1 MTIDSALNELFPIH
15 QIGSD
20 GFRWWIGQVEDTED
34 PKESGRC
41 KVRIVGIHPKSCLSV
56 STEDLPWAIST
67 FPVTTPHVPGAATT
81 VSNQLSKG
89 VWVIGFFLDNERQ
102 NPCIVGSIGGTAHST
117 DKELEGEDPTKE
129 CLGFQT
135 YLPNFTKV
143 ADLSSEKDGKLVKQK
158 NTDVGHVTTGKETTT
173 TDTDEKI
180 QNNQTNLQVAQ
191 GQENSEVNPAGTKIC
206 VTRASTC
213 DPSLSATFTR
223 LFSEML
229 YEIQRNDGKLGTYLV
244 GEMSGGIYDQ
254 IDLGREYVDTA
265 ILVMRTFV
273 ANIKGFVLEKIRDAS
288 KAVTKAILKPDKGG
302 RGLDKIQKRIN
313 KQLAKVGCEMTD
325 IADRL
330 AKWLENIIF
339 GYLFNIY
346 KQTAC
351 QVDEFVQGLLNK
363 IQSLMNEIL
372 EKILGPIQNILG
384 AIAAPLN
391 IIGEAIN
398 KVLDL
403 LGIQCNGPNEKC
415 SPKTKICT
423 DNSDDDP
430 DKNFLERLLED
441 LDKWGTGQDWAQ
453 FTCTDVYEGKKLLDT
468 GIAFVG
474 GIQEEDNRIKYL
486 MKDITVKE
494 GDIAVF
500 TVERSG
506 FIGVASSVEYNVQD
520 GTATKNVDFA
530 DVSGVL
536 GFSPNEKSKTIE
548 VETYQDNIEEFK
560 EDFFMRIV
568 PDTPGD
574 GSDYASFFFN
584 NIARCVITP
593 VVQSVDMGGQG
604 DDGDIETGELE
615 TGNDADTSIN
625 INNPDN
631 WVDIV
636 EPETTGEAENTLAP
650 KFTVTADRSTVK
662 EGEFVTFTIV
672 ATNVVAGTPYD
683 YVLFGDNI
691 TPSDLTS
698 NTLKGTFIV
707 EDLGDYSA
715 KVVIGIKVDAD
726 LTEQDETLIFAITG
740 TGAQAS
746 VIVSGDLSGLSDE
759 DRNIIQDL
767 SEEDTGDGAIR
778 LPEAGDI
785 ITNGDGGVL
794 EIPIK
799 DTGTRFIERP
809 AVFITGEGFGA
820 TGEVLLD
827 NDGFAREIRITDPG
841 FGYKKNTPTT
851 ASKECIIDSFTM
863 ISPGKG
869 YTSVPTVFINKSKDV
884 AEAQINTDGQVI
896 AIRIKDRTITFEE
909 YPEVIISGGGGIGA
923 KFLPSFVCLDPDA
936 RVEIGSAK
944 VGTGSYIDC
953 P

>member
-1 MTIDSALNELFPIH
+1 MTIDSALNELYPIH

-20 GFRWWIGQVEDTED
+20 GFKWWIGQVESNED

-41 KVRIVGIHPKSCLSV
+41 KVRIVGLHPKDCNAV
-56 STEDLPWAIST
+56 TTDNLPWAIST
-67 FPVTTPHVPGAATT
+67 FPVTTPHIPGACTT
-81 VSNQLSKG
+81 VSNQLDKG
-89 VWVIGFFLDNERQ
+89 VWVIGFFLDNEQ
-102 NPCIVGSIGGTAHST
+102 QHPCIIGSIGGVAHST
-117 DKELEGEDPTKE
+117 DQELEGEDPTKE
-129 CLGFQT
+129 CQA
-135 YLPNFTKV
+135 FTSFKPV
-143 ADLSSEKDGKLVKQK
+143 TAQIADASSEETVKYDNVDAGQ
-158 NTDVGHVTTGKETTT
+158 VTTGKETTT
-173 TDTDEKI
+173 TDTDELI
-180 QNNQTNLQVAQ
+180 QSNKTNLQVAQ
-191 GQENSEVNPAGTKIC
+191 DGENSNVNPAGTKVC
-206 VTRASTC
+206 VERPSTC
-213 DPSLSATFTR
+213 KTDVKSKYTR

-288 KAVTKAILKPDKGG
+288 EDISKAIVKPDKKGK
-302 RGLDKIQKRIN
+302 GLNKIQEFLDDE
-313 KQLAKVGCEMTD
+313 LAKVGCTMTD
-325 IADRL
+325 LADRL

-351 QVDEFVQGLLNK
+351 QIDEFVQGLLNK
-363 IQSLMNEIL
+363 IQSLMNDIL
-372 EKILGPIQNILG
+372 AKILGPLQDILG
-384 AIAAPLN
+384 AIAGPIN
-391 IIGEAIN
+391 MIGEAIN

-415 SPKTKICT
+415 TPKTKICT
-423 DNSDDDP
+423 DNSDDEP
-430 DKNFLERLLED
+430 EKNFLERLLED
-441 LDKWGTGQDWAQ
+441 LDNWGTGQDWAQ
-453 FTCTDVYEGKKLLDT
+453 YTCTDVYEGKKLIDT

-474 GIQEEDNRIKYL
+474 GIQEEETRIKYL

-506 FIGVASSVEYNVQD
+506 FIGVASSVLFNVQD
-520 GTATKNVDFA
+520 GTATKDVDFA

-548 VETYQDNIEEFK
+548 VETYQDNIDEFK

-574 GSDYASFFFN
+574 GSDYSSFFFN

-593 VVQSVDMGGQG
+593 IVQSVDTGSQP
-604 DDGDIETGELE
+604 DTGDIDTDELE
-615 TGNDADTSIN
+615 TGNGADTSIN
-625 INNPDN
+625 INNPNN

-650 KFTVTADRSTVK
+650 NFTVTADRTTVK

-672 ATNVVAGTPYD
+672 ASNVAAGTPYD
-683 YVLFGDNI
+683 YALVGNVS
-691 TPSDLTS
+691 PSDITS
-698 NTLKGTFIV
+698 NTLRGTFIV
-707 EDLGDYSA
+707 EDFGDYSA

-726 LTEQDETLIFAITG
+726 LTEQDETLIFAIPG

-746 VIVSGDLSGLSDE
+746 VVISGDLSGLSDE
-759 DRNIIQDL
+759 DRNTIQDI
-767 SEEDTGDGAIR
+767 SEEDTGDGTIR

-785 ITNGDGGVL
+785 ITNEDGGVL

-809 AVFITGEGFGA
+809 AVFITGEGYGA

-827 NDGFAREIRITDPG
+827 NDGFAKEIRITDPG

-863 ISPGKG
+863 ISPGRG

-896 AIRIKDRTITFEE
+896 AIRIKDRTITFDE
-909 YPEVIISGGGGIGA
+909 YPEVIISGGGGLGA

-936 RVEIGSAK
+936 RVELGSAK

>member
-1 MTIDSALNELFPIH
+1 MTIDSALNELYPIH

-20 GFRWWIGQVEDTED
+20 GFKWWIGQVETPTEED
-34 PKESGRC
+34 PKKSGRC
-41 KVRIVGIHPKSCLSV
+41 KVRIVGLHPKNCLAV
-56 STEDLPWAIST
+56 KTEDLPWAIST
-67 FPVTTPHVPGAATT
+67 FPVTTPHIPGACTT
-81 VSNQLSKG
+81 VSNQIQKG
-89 VWVIGFFLDNERQ
+89 VWVIGFFLDNEQ
-102 NPCIVGSIGGTAHST
+102 QHPCIIGSIGGVAHST
-117 DKELEGEDPTKE
+117 DKELEDEDPTKE
-129 CLGFQT
+129 CLA
-135 YLPNFTKV
+135 FTSFKPV
-143 ADLSSEKDGKLVKQK
+143 VTSIADESSEETVKYD
-158 NTDVGHVTTGKETTT
+158 NTDAGHT
-173 TDTDEKI
+173 TDGEKI
-180 QNNQTNLQVAQ
+180 ESNDTEEVIQSNKTNLQVAQ
-191 GQENSEVNPAGTKIC
+191 DGENSEVNPAGTKIC
-206 VTRASTC
+206 IVRASTC
-213 DPSLSATFTR
+213 KTDVKSTFTR

-254 IDLGREYVDTA
+254 IDLGRDYVDTA

-288 KAVTKAILKPDKGG
+288 EDISKAIVKPDKKGK
-302 RGLDKIQKRIN
+302 GLGKIQKFLDDE
-313 KQLAKVGCEMTD
+313 LAKVGCTMTD
-325 IADRL
+325 LADRL

-351 QVDEFVQGLLNK
+351 QIDEFVQGLLNK
-363 IQSLMNEIL
+363 IQSLMNDIL
-372 EKILGPIQNILG
+372 EKILGPLQDILG
-384 AIAAPLN
+384 AIAGPIN
-391 IIGEAIN
+391 MIGEAIN

-423 DNSDDDP
+423 DNSDDEP
-430 DKNFLERLLED
+430 EKNFLDRLLED
-441 LDKWGTGQDWAQ
+441 LNNWGTGQDWAQ
-453 FTCTDVYEGKKLLDT
+453 YTCADVYEGKKLLDT
-468 GIAFVG
+468 GVAFVG
-474 GIQEEDNRIKYL
+474 GIQEEDTRIKYL

-506 FIGVASSVEYNVQD
+506 FIGVASSVQFNVQD
-520 GTATKNVDFA
+520 GTATKDVDFA

-568 PDTPGD
+568 PDTPSD
-574 GSDYASFFFN
+574 GSDYTSFFFN

-593 VVQSVDMGGQG
+593 IVQSVDTGSQP
-604 DDGDIETGELE
+604 DTGDIDTGELE
-615 TGNDADTSIN
+615 TGNGADISIN
-625 INNPDN
+625 INNPNN
-631 WVDIV
+631 WVDAV
-636 EPETTGEAENTLAP
+636 QPETTGEAENTLAP
-650 KFTVTADRSTVK
+650 KFVVTADKTTVK

-672 ATNVVAGTPYD
+672 ASNVATGTPYD
-683 YVLFGDNI
+683 YRLVGGVS
-691 TPSDLTS
+691 PSDLTS

-707 EDLGDYSA
+707 EDFGDYSA

-726 LTEQDETLIFAITG
+726 LTEQDETLIFAIPG

-746 VIVSGDLSGLSDE
+746 VVISGDLSGLSDE
-759 DRNIIQDL
+759 DKNNIQDI
-767 SEEDTGDGAIR
+767 SEEDTGGVVNR
-778 LPEAGDI
+778 LPVAGDI
-785 ITNGDGGVL
+785 ITNEDGGVL
-794 EIPIK
+794 QIPIE
-799 DTGTRFIERP
+799 DSGTRFVERP
-809 AVFITGEGFGA
+809 AVFITGQGYGA

-827 NDGFAREIRITDPG
+827 NDGFAKEIRITDPG

-863 ISPGKG
+863 ISPGRG
-869 YTSVPTVFINKSKDV
+869 YTSVPTVFVNKSKDV

-909 YPEVIISGGGGIGA
+909 YPEVIISGGGGLGA

-936 RVEIGSAK
+936 RVKIGSAK

>member
-1 MTIDSALNELFPIH
+1 M
-15 QIGSD
+15 
-20 GFRWWIGQVEDTED
+20 
-34 PKESGRC
+34 
-41 KVRIVGIHPKSCLSV
+41 
-56 STEDLPWAIST
+56 
-67 FPVTTPHVPGAATT
+67 
-81 VSNQLSKG
+81 
-89 VWVIGFFLDNERQ
+89 
-102 NPCIVGSIGGTAHST
+102 
-117 DKELEGEDPTKE
+117 
-129 CLGFQT
+129 
-135 YLPNFTKV
+135 
-143 ADLSSEKDGKLVKQK
+143 
-158 NTDVGHVTTGKETTT
+158 
-173 TDTDEKI
+173 
-180 QNNQTNLQVAQ
+180 
-191 GQENSEVNPAGTKIC
+191 
-206 VTRASTC
+206 TRASTC

-229 YEIQRNDGKLGTYLV
+229 YEVQRNNGKLGTYLV

-254 IDLGREYVDTA
+254 IDIGREYVDQA
-265 ILVMRTFV
+265 ILVMKTFV
-273 ANIKGFVLEKIRDAS
+273 ANIKGFVLEKIREAS
-288 KAVTKAILKPDKGG
+288 KFITKAILKPDKGG
-302 RGLDKIQKRIN
+302 RGLNKLQEYFD
-313 KQLAKVGCEMTD
+313 KQLAKVGCTMTD
-325 IADRL
+325 LVDRL

-363 IQSLMNEIL
+363 IQSLMTDIL
-372 EKILGPIQNILG
+372 EKILGPLQDILG

-391 IIGEAIN
+391 MIGEAIN
-398 KVLDL
+398 RVLTL

-423 DNSDDDP
+423 DNSDEDP

-441 LDKWGTGQDWAQ
+441 LDKWGTGQDWTQ
-453 FTCTDVYEGKKLLDT
+453 YTCTDVYEGKKLIDT

-474 GIQEEDNRIKYL
+474 GVQEEETRIKYL

-506 FIGVASSVEYNVQD
+506 FIGVSSSVEFNVQD
-520 GTATKNVDFA
+520 GTATKGIDFV

-536 GFSPNEKSKTIE
+536 GFAPNEKSKTIE
-548 VETYQDNIEEFK
+548 VETYQDNIDEFK

-568 PDTPGD
+568 PDTPSD
-574 GSDYASFFFN
+574 GSDYSSFFFN

-593 VVQSVDMGGQG
+593 IVQSVDTGSQP
-604 DDGDIETGELE
+604 DTGDIETDELE
-615 TGNDADTSIN
+615 TGNDGGTNIN
-625 INNPDN
+625 INNPNN

-636 EPETTGEAENTLAP
+636 EPDTTGEADNNLAP
-650 KFTVTADRSTVK
+650 KFTVTADKTTVK
-662 EGEFVTFTIV
+662 EGDFVTFTIV
-672 ATNVVAGTPYD
+672 ATNVAAGTPYD
-683 YVLFGDNI
+683 YSLVGNVS
-691 TPSDLTS
+691 PSDLTS

-715 KVVIGIKVDAD
+715 KVVVGIKVDAD
-726 LTEQDETLIFAITG
+726 LTEQDETLIFAIVG

-746 VIVSGDLSGLSDE
+746 VIISGDLTGLSDE
-759 DRNIIQDL
+759 DRNRVQDL
-767 SEEDTGDGAIR
+767 SESETGDAIIK
-778 LPEAGDI
+778 LPEAGNV

-799 DTGTRFIERP
+799 DSGTRFVERP
-809 AVFITGEGFGA
+809 AVFITGQGYGA

-827 NDGFAREIRITDPG
+827 NDGFAKEIRITDPG

-851 ASKECIIDSFTM
+851 ANKECIIDSFTM
-863 ISPGKG
+863 ISPGVG
-869 YTSVPTVFINKSKDV
+869 YTSVPTVFVNKSKDV

-909 YPEVIISGGGGIGA
+909 YPEVVISGGGGIGA
-923 KFLPSFVCLDPDA
+923 KFIPSFICLDPDA
-936 RVEIGSAK
+936 RVAVGSAK

>member
-1 MTIDSALNELFPIH
+1 M
-15 QIGSD
+15 
-20 GFRWWIGQVEDTED
+20 
-34 PKESGRC
+34 
-41 KVRIVGIHPKSCLSV
+41 
-56 STEDLPWAIST
+56 
-67 FPVTTPHVPGAATT
+67 
-81 VSNQLSKG
+81 
-89 VWVIGFFLDNERQ
+89 
-102 NPCIVGSIGGTAHST
+102 
-117 DKELEGEDPTKE
+117 
-129 CLGFQT
+129 
-135 YLPNFTKV
+135 
-143 ADLSSEKDGKLVKQK
+143 
-158 NTDVGHVTTGKETTT
+158 
-173 TDTDEKI
+173 
-180 QNNQTNLQVAQ
+180 
-191 GQENSEVNPAGTKIC
+191 
-206 VTRASTC
+206 
-213 DPSLSATFTR
+213 
-223 LFSEML
+223 
-229 YEIQRNDGKLGTYLV
+229 
-244 GEMSGGIYDQ
+244 
-254 IDLGREYVDTA
+254 
-265 ILVMRTFV
+265 
-273 ANIKGFVLEKIRDAS
+273 
-288 KAVTKAILKPDKGG
+288 
-302 RGLDKIQKRIN
+302 
-313 KQLAKVGCEMTD
+313 
-325 IADRL
+325 
-330 AKWLENIIF
+330 
-339 GYLFNIY
+339 
-346 KQTAC
+346 
-351 QVDEFVQGLLNK
+351 NK

-403 LGIQCNGPNEKC
+403 LGIQCSGPNEKC

-441 LDKWGTGQDWAQ
+441 LDKWGTGQDWTQ
-453 FTCTDVYEGKKLLDT
+453 YTCTDVYEGKKLLDT

-474 GIQEEDNRIKYL
+474 GIQEEDTRIKYL

-593 VVQSVDMGGQG
+593 VVQPVDMGGQG

-746 VIVSGDLSGLSDE
+746 VIISGDLSGLSDE
-759 DRNIIQDL
+759 DKNTIQDL

-851 ASKECIIDSFTM
+851 ANKECIIDSFTM

-909 YPEVIISGGGGIGA
+909 YPEVIVSGGGGLGA
-923 KFLPSFVCLDPDA
+923 KFIPSFVCLDPDA

>member
-1 MTIDSALNELFPIH
+1 MTIDSALNELYPIH

-20 GFRWWIGQVEDTED
+20 GFKWWIGQVETPTEED
-34 PKESGRC
+34 PKKSGRC
-41 KVRIVGIHPKSCLSV
+41 KVRIVGLHPKNCLAV
-56 STEDLPWAIST
+56 KTEDLPWAIST
-67 FPVTTPHVPGAATT
+67 FPVTTPHIPGACTT
-81 VSNQLSKG
+81 VSNQIQKG
-89 VWVIGFFLDNERQ
+89 VWVIGFFLDNEQ
-102 NPCIVGSIGGTAHST
+102 QHPCIIGSIGGVAHST
-117 DKELEGEDPTKE
+117 DKELEDEDPTKE
-129 CLGFQT
+129 CLA
-135 YLPNFTKV
+135 FTSFKPV
-143 ADLSSEKDGKLVKQK
+143 VTSIADESSEETVKYD
-158 NTDVGHVTTGKETTT
+158 NTDAGHT
-173 TDTDEKI
+173 TDGEKI
-180 QNNQTNLQVAQ
+180 ESNDTEEVIQSNKTNLQVAQ
-191 GQENSEVNPAGTKIC
+191 DGENSEVNPAGTKIC
-206 VTRASTC
+206 IVRASTC
-213 DPSLSATFTR
+213 KTDVKSTFTR

-288 KAVTKAILKPDKGG
+288 EDISKAIVKPDKKGK
-302 RGLDKIQKRIN
+302 GLGKIQKFLDDE
-313 KQLAKVGCEMTD
+313 LAKVGCTMTD
-325 IADRL
+325 LADRL

-351 QVDEFVQGLLNK
+351 QIDEFVQGLLNK
-363 IQSLMNEIL
+363 IQSLMNDIL
-372 EKILGPIQNILG
+372 EKILGPLQDILG
-384 AIAAPLN
+384 AIAGPIN
-391 IIGEAIN
+391 MIGEAIN

-423 DNSDDDP
+423 DNSDDEP
-430 DKNFLERLLED
+430 EKNFLDRLLED
-441 LDKWGTGQDWAQ
+441 LNNWGTGQDWAQ
-453 FTCTDVYEGKKLLDT
+453 YTCADVYEGKKLLDT
-468 GIAFVG
+468 GVAFVG
-474 GIQEEDNRIKYL
+474 GIQEEDTRIKYL

-506 FIGVASSVEYNVQD
+506 FIGVASSVQFNVQD
-520 GTATKNVDFA
+520 GTATKDVDFA

-568 PDTPGD
+568 PDTPSD
-574 GSDYASFFFN
+574 GSDYSSFFFN

-593 VVQSVDMGGQG
+593 VVQSVDTGSQP
-604 DDGDIETGELE
+604 DTGDIDTDELE
-615 TGNDADTSIN
+615 TGNGAAPSIN
-625 INNPDN
+625 INNPNN
-631 WVDIV
+631 WVDAV
-636 EPETTGEAENTLAP
+636 QPETTGEAENTLAP
-650 KFTVTADRSTVK
+650 SFTVTADKTTVK

-672 ATNVVAGTPYD
+672 ASNVAAGTPYD
-683 YVLFGDNI
+683 YRLVGGVS
-691 TPSDLTS
+691 PSDLTS

-707 EDLGDYSA
+707 EDFGDYSA

-726 LTEQDETLIFAITG
+726 LTEQDETLIFAIPG

-746 VIVSGDLSGLSDE
+746 VIISSDLSGLSDE
-759 DRNIIQDL
+759 DKNTIQDI
-767 SEEDTGDGAIR
+767 SENDTGGVVNR
-778 LPEAGDI
+778 LPVAGNI
-785 ITNGDGGVL
+785 ITNGDGGVI

-799 DTGTRFIERP
+799 DSGTRFIERP
-809 AVFITGEGFGA
+809 AVFITGEGYGA

-827 NDGFAREIRITDPG
+827 NDGFAKEIRITDPG

-851 ASKECIIDSFTM
+851 ANKECIIDSFTM

>member
-1 MTIDSALNELFPIH
+1 MTIDSALNELYPIH

-20 GFRWWIGQVEDTED
+20 GFKWWIGQIEEPSKND
-34 PKESGRC
+34 PKQSGRC
-41 KVRIVGIHPKSCLSV
+41 KVRIVGLHPKSCNSV
-56 STEDLPWAIST
+56 SNDDLPWAVAT
-67 FPVTTPHVPGAATT
+67 MPVTTPHIIGVSTT
-81 VSNQLSKG
+81 VSDQLEKG
-89 VWVIGFFLDNERQ
+89 VWVVGFFLDNERQ
-102 NPCIVGSIGGTAHST
+102 HPCIIGSIGGVAHSSDT
-117 DKELEGEDPTKE
+117 PPEGEDPSKE
-129 CLGFQT
+129 CLGFTSFIRDNTLISEQGDSSK
-135 YLPNFTKV
+135 NFCAV
-143 ADLSSEKDGKLVKQK
+143 P
-158 NTDVGHVTTGKETTT
+158 TTLAGNQQIGKEQ
-173 TDTDEKI
+173 EANSI
-180 QNNQTNLQVAQ
+180 LASAETNLQVAQ
-191 GQENSEVNPAGTKIC
+191 NGENSEVNPAGTKIC
-206 VTRASTC
+206 IVRASTC
-213 DPSLSATFTR
+213 KTDVKSTFTR

-288 KAVTKAILKPDKGG
+288 EDISKAIVKPDKGG
-302 RGLDKIQKRIN
+302 RGLGKIQKFLDDE
-313 KQLAKVGCEMTD
+313 LAKVGCTMTD
-325 IADRL
+325 LADRL

-351 QVDEFVQGLLNK
+351 QIDEFVQGLLNK

-372 EKILGPIQNILG
+372 QKILGPLQDILG
-384 AIAAPLN
+384 AIAGPIN
-391 IIGEAIN
+391 MIGEAIN

-415 SPKTKICT
+415 TPKTKICT
-423 DNSDDDP
+423 DNSDDEP
-430 DKNFLERLLED
+430 EKNFLDRLLED
-441 LDKWGTGQDWAQ
+441 LDNWGTGQDWAQ
-453 FTCTDVYEGKKLLDT
+453 YTCSDVYEGKKLLDT
-468 GIAFVG
+468 GVAFVG
-474 GIQEEDNRIKYL
+474 GIQEEDTRIQYL

-506 FIGVASSVEYNVQD
+506 FIGVASSVQFNVQD
-520 GTATKNVDFA
+520 GTATKDVDFA

-568 PDTPGD
+568 PDTPSD
-574 GSDYASFFFN
+574 GSDYTSFFFN

-593 VVQSVDMGGQG
+593 IVQSEDLGGQP
-604 DDGDIETGELE
+604 DTGDIETGELE
-615 TGNDADTSIN
+615 TGNDVDTSIN
-625 INNPDN
+625 INNPNN
-631 WVDIV
+631 WVDAV
-636 EPETTGEAENTLAP
+636 QPETTGEAENTLAP
-650 KFTVTADRSTVK
+650 SFTVTADKTTVK

-672 ATNVVAGTPYD
+672 ASNVVAGTPYD
-683 YVLFGDNI
+683 YILFGGNI
-691 TPSDLTS
+691 TPNDLIS

-726 LTEQDETLIFAITG
+726 LTEQDETLIFAISG

-746 VIVSGDLSGLSDE
+746 VVISGDLSGLSDE
-759 DRNIIQDL
+759 DKNRIQDL
-767 SEEDTGDGAIR
+767 SEEDTGGVVNR
-778 LPEAGDI
+778 LPVAGDI
-785 ITNGDGGVL
+785 ITNGDGGVI

-799 DTGTRFIERP
+799 DSGTRFVERP
-809 AVFITGEGFGA
+809 AVFITGEGYGA

-827 NDGFAREIRITDPG
+827 NDGFAKEIRITDPG
-841 FGYKKNTPTT
+841 FGYRKNTPTT
-851 ASKECIIDSFTM
+851 ANKECIIDSFTM

-869 YTSVPTVFINKSKDV
+869 YTSVPTVFVNKSKDV

-909 YPEVIISGGGGIGA
+909 YPEVIISGGGGLGA

-936 RVEIGSAK
+936 RVSIGSAK

>member
-1 MTIDSALNELFPIH
+1 MTIDSALNELYPIH

-20 GFRWWIGQVEDTED
+20 GFKWWIGQIEEPSKND
-34 PKESGRC
+34 PKQSGRC
-41 KVRIVGIHPKSCLSV
+41 KVRIVGLHPKSCNSV
-56 STEDLPWAIST
+56 SNDDLPWAVST
-67 FPVTTPHVPGAATT
+67 MPVTTPHIIGVSTT
-81 VSNQLSKG
+81 VSDQLEKG
-89 VWVIGFFLDNERQ
+89 VWVVGFFLDNERQ
-102 NPCIVGSIGGTAHST
+102 HPCIIGSIGGVAHSSDT
-117 DKELEGEDPTKE
+117 PPEGEDPSKE
-129 CLGFQT
+129 CLGFTSFIRDNTLISEQGDSSK
-135 YLPNFTKV
+135 NFCAVPTTL
-143 ADLSSEKDGKLVKQK
+143 A
-158 NTDVGHVTTGKETTT
+158 GHQQIGKEQ
-173 TDTDEKI
+173 EA
-180 QNNQTNLQVAQ
+180 NSVSASAETNMQVAQ
-191 GQENSEVNPAGTKIC
+191 NGENSEVNPAGTKIC
-206 VTRASTC
+206 IVRASTC
-213 DPSLSATFTR
+213 KTDVKSTFTR

-254 IDLGREYVDTA
+254 IDLGRDYVDTA

-288 KAVTKAILKPDKGG
+288 EDISKAIVKPDKGG
-302 RGLDKIQKRIN
+302 RGLGKIQKFLDDE
-313 KQLAKVGCEMTD
+313 LAKVGCTMTD
-325 IADRL
+325 LADRL

-351 QVDEFVQGLLNK
+351 QLDEFIQGLLNK
-363 IQSLMNEIL
+363 IQSLMNDIL
-372 EKILGPIQNILG
+372 EKILGPLQDILG
-384 AIAAPLN
+384 AIAGPLN
-391 IIGEAIN
+391 MIGEAIN

-415 SPKTKICT
+415 TPKTKICT
-423 DNSDDDP
+423 DNSDDEP
-430 DKNFLERLLED
+430 DKNFLDRLLED
-441 LDKWGTGQDWAQ
+441 LDNWGTGQDWAQ
-453 FTCTDVYEGKKLLDT
+453 YTCSDVYEGKKLLDT

-474 GIQEEDNRIKYL
+474 GIQEEDTRIKYI

-494 GDIAVF
+494 GDTAVF
-500 TVERSG
+500 TVERLG
-506 FIGVASSVEYNVQD
+506 FIGVASSVQFNVQD
-520 GTATKNVDFA
+520 GTATKDVDFA

-568 PDTPGD
+568 PDTPSD
-574 GSDYASFFFN
+574 GSDYTSFFFN

-593 VVQSVDMGGQG
+593 VVQSVDLGSQP
-604 DDGDIETGELE
+604 DTGDIDTGELE
-615 TGNDADTSIN
+615 TGNGADTSIN
-625 INNPDN
+625 INNPNN
-631 WVDIV
+631 WVDAV
-636 EPETTGEAENTLAP
+636 QPETTGEAENTLAP
-650 KFTVTADRSTVK
+650 SFTVTADKTTVK

-672 ATNVVAGTPYD
+672 ASNVAAGTPYD
-683 YVLFGDNI
+683 YRLVGGVS
-691 TPSDLTS
+691 PSDLTS

-707 EDLGDYSA
+707 EDFGDYSA
-715 KVVIGIKVDAD
+715 KVVVGIKVDAD
-726 LTEQDETLIFAITG
+726 LTEQDETLIFAIPG

-746 VIVSGDLSGLSDE
+746 VVISGDLSGLSDE
-759 DRNIIQDL
+759 DKNNIQDI
-767 SEEDTGDGAIR
+767 SEEDTGGVVNR
-778 LPEAGDI
+778 LPVAGDI
-785 ITNGDGGVL
+785 ITNEDGGVL
-794 EIPIK
+794 QIPIE
-799 DTGTRFIERP
+799 DSGTRFVERP
-809 AVFITGEGFGA
+809 AVFITGQGYGA

-827 NDGFAREIRITDPG
+827 NDGFAKEIRITDPG

-851 ASKECIIDSFTM
+851 ANKECIIDSFTM
-863 ISPGKG
+863 ISPGRG
-869 YTSVPTVFINKSKDV
+869 YTSVPTVFVNKSKDV

-909 YPEVIISGGGGIGA
+909 YPEVIISGGGGLGA

>member
-1 MTIDSALNELFPIH
+1 MTIDSALNELYPIH

-20 GFRWWIGQVEDTED
+20 GFKWWIGQVETPTEED
-34 PKESGRC
+34 PKKSGRC
-41 KVRIVGIHPKSCLSV
+41 KVRIVGLHPKNCLAV
-56 STEDLPWAIST
+56 KTEDLPWAIST
-67 FPVTTPHVPGAATT
+67 FPVTTPHIPGACTT
-81 VSNQLSKG
+81 VSNQIQKG
-89 VWVIGFFLDNERQ
+89 VWVIGFFLDNEQ
-102 NPCIVGSIGGTAHST
+102 QHPCIIGSIGGVAHST
-117 DKELEGEDPTKE
+117 DKELEDEDPTKE
-129 CLGFQT
+129 CLA
-135 YLPNFTKV
+135 FTSFKPV
-143 ADLSSEKDGKLVKQK
+143 VTSIADESSEETVKYD
-158 NTDVGHVTTGKETTT
+158 NTDAGHT
-173 TDTDEKI
+173 TDGEKI
-180 QNNQTNLQVAQ
+180 ESNDTEEVIQSNKTNLQVAQ
-191 GQENSEVNPAGTKIC
+191 DGENSEVNPAGTKIC
-206 VTRASTC
+206 IVRASTC
-213 DPSLSATFTR
+213 KTDVKSTFTR

-288 KAVTKAILKPDKGG
+288 EDISKAIVKPDKKGK
-302 RGLDKIQKRIN
+302 GLGKIQKFLDDE
-313 KQLAKVGCEMTD
+313 LAKVGCTMTD
-325 IADRL
+325 LADRL

-351 QVDEFVQGLLNK
+351 QIDEFVQGLLNK
-363 IQSLMNEIL
+363 IQSLMNDIL
-372 EKILGPIQNILG
+372 EKILGPLQDILG
-384 AIAAPLN
+384 AIAGPIN
-391 IIGEAIN
+391 MIGEAIN

-423 DNSDDDP
+423 DNSDDEP
-430 DKNFLERLLED
+430 EKNFLDRLLED
-441 LDKWGTGQDWAQ
+441 LNNWGTGQDWAQ
-453 FTCTDVYEGKKLLDT
+453 YTCADVYEGKKLLDT
-468 GIAFVG
+468 GVAFVG
-474 GIQEEDNRIKYL
+474 GIQEEDTRIKYL

-506 FIGVASSVEYNVQD
+506 FIGVSSSVQFNVQD
-520 GTATKNVDFA
+520 GTATKDVDFA

-568 PDTPGD
+568 PDTPSD
-574 GSDYASFFFN
+574 GSDYSSFFFN

-593 VVQSVDMGGQG
+593 VVQSVDTGSQP
-604 DDGDIETGELE
+604 DTGDIDTDELE
-615 TGNDADTSIN
+615 TGNGAAPSIN
-625 INNPDN
+625 INNPNN
-631 WVDIV
+631 WVDAV
-636 EPETTGEAENTLAP
+636 QPETTGEAENTLAP
-650 KFTVTADRSTVK
+650 KFVVTADKTTVK

-672 ATNVVAGTPYD
+672 ASNVAAGTPYD
-683 YVLFGDNI
+683 YRLVGGVS
-691 TPSDLTS
+691 PSDLTS

-707 EDLGDYSA
+707 EDFGDYSA

-726 LTEQDETLIFAITG
+726 LTEQDETLIFAIPG

-746 VIVSGDLSGLSDE
+746 VVISSDLSGLSDE
-759 DRNIIQDL
+759 DKNTIQDI
-767 SEEDTGDGAIR
+767 SENDTGGVVNR
-778 LPEAGDI
+778 LPVAGNI
-785 ITNGDGGVL
+785 ITNGDGGVI

-799 DTGTRFIERP
+799 DSGTRFIERP
-809 AVFITGEGFGA
+809 AVFITGEGYGA

-827 NDGFAREIRITDPG
+827 NDGFAKEIRITDPG

-851 ASKECIIDSFTM
+851 ANKECIIDSFTM

>member
-1 MTIDSALNELFPIH
+1 MTIDSALNELYPIH

-20 GFRWWIGQVEDTED
+20 GFKWWIGQVEQSTKDD
-34 PKESGRC
+34 PKKSGRC
-41 KVRIVGIHPKSCLSV
+41 KVRIVGLHPKSCSAV
-56 STEDLPWAIST
+56 ETEDLPWAIST
-67 FPVTTPHVPGAATT
+67 FPVTTPHIPSACTT
-81 VSNQLSKG
+81 VSNQLDKG
-89 VWVIGFFLDNERQ
+89 VWVIGFFLDNEQ
-102 NPCIVGSIGGTAHST
+102 QHPCIIGSIGGVGHST
-117 DKELEGEDPTKE
+117 DKELEDEDPTKE
-129 CLGFQT
+129 CLAFTSFKPT
-135 YLPNFTKV
+135 YASP
-143 ADLSSEKDGKLVKQK
+143 ADASAEETVTYDNNDG
-158 NTDVGHVTTGKETTT
+158 GHVIDGETVETEEG
-173 TDTDEKI
+173 EKI
-180 QNNQTNLQVAQ
+180 QGNKSGLQQAQ
-191 GQENSEVNPAGTKIC
+191 DGQNSEVNPAGTKVC

-213 DPSLSATFTR
+213 DPSVSATYNR

-229 YEIQRNDGKLGTYLV
+229 YEVQRNNGKLGTYLV

-254 IDLGREYVDTA
+254 IDIGREYVDTA

-273 ANIKGFVLEKIRDAS
+273 ANIKGFVLDKIKEAS
-288 KAVTKAILKPDKGG
+288 KAITKAILKPDKGG
-302 RGLDKIQKRIN
+302 RGLDKIQERIN

-330 AKWLENIIF
+330 AAWLENIIF

-351 QVDEFVQGLLNK
+351 QIDEFVQGLLNK
-363 IQSLMNEIL
+363 IQSLMNDIL
-372 EKILGPIQNILG
+372 EKILGPLQDILG

-423 DNSDDDP
+423 DNSDDEP

-453 FTCTDVYEGKKLLDT
+453 YTCADVYEGKKLLDT
-468 GIAFVG
+468 GVAFVG
-474 GIQEEDNRIKYL
+474 GIQEEETRIKYL

-506 FIGVASSVEYNVQD
+506 FIGVASSVEFNVID
-520 GTATKNVDFA
+520 GSATKGFDFA
-530 DVSGVL
+530 DVSGIL

-548 VETYQDNIEEFK
+548 VETYQDNIDEFK

-574 GSDYASFFFN
+574 GSRYSSFFFN

-593 VVQSVDMGGQG
+593 IVQSEDLGGQP
-604 DDGDIETGELE
+604 DTGDIETGELE
-615 TGNDADTSIN
+615 TGNGADASIN
-625 INNPDN
+625 INDPKY

-636 EPETTGEAENTLAP
+636 EPETTGEEPTTLAP
-650 KFTVTADRSTVK
+650 TFTVTADRSTVK

-683 YVLFGDNI
+683 YVLFGTNI
-691 TPSDLTS
+691 TPSDFTS
-698 NTLKGTFIV
+698 NTLNGTFIV
-707 EDLGDYSA
+707 EDFGTYSA

-726 LTEQDETLIFAITG
+726 LSEDEETLIFAISG
-740 TGAQAS
+740 TGAQATV
-746 VIVSGDLSGLSDE
+746 VISSDLVGLSDE
-759 DRNIIQDL
+759 DKLNFQNLGEND
-767 SEEDTGDGAIR
+767 DGDAINQ
-778 LPEAGDI
+778 LPETGEI
-785 ITNGDGGVL
+785 ITDGDGGIL
-794 EIPIK
+794 EIPIIK
-799 DTGTRFIERP
+799 SGTRFIERP
-809 AVFITGEGFGA
+809 AVFITGEGYGA

-827 NDGFAREIRITDPG
+827 NDGFAKEIRIANPG
-841 FGYKKNTPTT
+841 SGYKLNRSFS
-851 ASKECIIDSFTM
+851 AGKECIIDSFTM
-863 ISPGKG
+863 ISPGQRYKS
-869 YTSVPTVFINKSKDV
+869 TPTVYINKSKDV
-884 AEAQINTDGQVI
+884 AEAEINTDGQVI
-896 AIRIKDRTITFEE
+896 SIRIKDRTITFDE
-909 YPEVIISGGGGIGA
+909 YPEVIISGGGGLGA
-923 KFLPSFVCLDPDA
+923 KFIPSFTCLDPDA
-936 RVEIGSAK
+936 RVKIGSAK

>member
-1 MTIDSALNELFPIH
+1 MTIDSALNELYPIH

-20 GFRWWIGQVEDTED
+20 GFRWWIGQVELPTTED
-34 PKESGRC
+34 PKKSGRC
-41 KVRIVGIHPKSCLSV
+41 KVRIVGLHPKNCNSV
-56 STEDLPWAIST
+56 KTEDLPWAIST
-67 FPVTTPHVPGAATT
+67 FPVTTPHIPGACTT
-81 VSNQLSKG
+81 VSNQLDKG
-89 VWVIGFFLDNERQ
+89 VWVIGFFLDNEQ
-102 NPCIVGSIGGTAHST
+102 QHPCIIGSVGGVAHAT
-117 DKELEGEDPTKE
+117 NKELEAEDPTKE
-129 CLGFQT
+129 CQAFT
-135 YLPNFTKV
+135 SFLPRTALP
-143 ADLSSEKDGKLVKQK
+143 ADKSAEETVEYDV
-158 NTDVGHVTTGKETTT
+158 TDSGNVTTGKKQDADDSTEV
-173 TDTDEKI
+173 I
-180 QNNQTNLQVAQ
+180 QGNQTNMQVAQ
-191 GQENSEVNPAGTKIC
+191 NGENSEVNPAGTKIC
-206 VTRASTC
+206 VVRAGTC
-213 DPSLSATFTR
+213 KTDVKSTFTR

-254 IDLGREYVDTA
+254 IDIGREYVDTA
-265 ILVMRTFV
+265 ILVMKTFV
-273 ANIKGFVLEKIRDAS
+273 ANIKGFVLDKIKEAS
-288 KAVTKAILKPDKGG
+288 KFITKAILKPDKGG
-302 RGLDKIQKRIN
+302 RGLNKLQKFLDDE
-313 KQLAKVGCEMTD
+313 LAKVGCTMTD
-325 IADRL
+325 LADRL

-346 KQTAC
+346 KQAAC

-363 IQSLMNEIL
+363 IQSLMNDIL
-372 EKILGPIQNILG
+372 QKILGPLQDILG
-384 AIAAPLN
+384 AIAAPIN
-391 IIGEAIN
+391 MIGEAIN

-430 DKNFLERLLED
+430 DENFLDRLLED
-441 LDKWGTGQDWAQ
+441 LNNWGTGQDWAQ
-453 FTCTDVYEGKKLLDT
+453 YTCTDVYEGKKLLDT

-474 GIQEEDNRIKYL
+474 GIQEEDTRIKYL

-506 FIGVASSVEYNVQD
+506 FIGVSSSVQFNVQD
-520 GTATKNVDFA
+520 GTATKDIDFA

-568 PDTPGD
+568 PDTPSD
-574 GSDYASFFFN
+574 GSDYSSFFFN

-593 VVQSVDMGGQG
+593 VVQPVDIGSQP
-604 DDGDIETGELE
+604 DTGDIDTDELE
-615 TGNDADTSIN
+615 TGNDGGTSIN

-631 WVDIV
+631 WVDSV

-650 KFTVTADRSTVK
+650 KFTVTADKTTVK

-672 ATNVVAGTPYD
+672 ASNVAIGTPYD
-683 YVLFGDNI
+683 YALVGDVS
-691 TPSDLTS
+691 PSDLTS

-715 KVVIGIKVDAD
+715 KVVVGIKVDAD
-726 LTEQDETLIFAITG
+726 LTEQDETLIFAIVG

-746 VIVSGDLSGLSDE
+746 VIISGDLSGLSDE

-767 SEEDTGDGAIR
+767 SEEDTGDVLNR
-778 LPEAGDI
+778 LPVAGDV
-785 ITNGDGGVL
+785 ITNNDGGII

-799 DTGTRFIERP
+799 DSGTRFIERP
-809 AVFITGEGFGA
+809 AVFITGEGYGA

-827 NDGFAREIRITDPG
+827 NDGFAKEIRITDPG
-841 FGYKKNTPTT
+841 FGYRKNTPTT
-851 ASKECIIDSFTM
+851 ANKECIIDSFTM

-923 KFLPSFVCLDPDA
+923 KFIPSFVCLDPDA

>member
-1 MTIDSALNELFPIH
+1 MTIDSALNELYPIH

-20 GFRWWIGQVEDTED
+20 GFKWWIGQVETPTEED
-34 PKESGRC
+34 PKKSGRC
-41 KVRIVGIHPKSCLSV
+41 KVRIVGLHPKNCLAV
-56 STEDLPWAIST
+56 KTEDLPWAIST
-67 FPVTTPHVPGAATT
+67 FPVTTPHIPGACTT
-81 VSNQLSKG
+81 VSNQIQKG
-89 VWVIGFFLDNERQ
+89 VWVIGFFLDNEQ
-102 NPCIVGSIGGTAHST
+102 QHPCIIGSIGGVAHST
-117 DKELEGEDPTKE
+117 DKELEDEDPTKE
-129 CLGFQT
+129 CLA
-135 YLPNFTKV
+135 FTSFKPV
-143 ADLSSEKDGKLVKQK
+143 VTSIADESSEETVKYD
-158 NTDVGHVTTGKETTT
+158 NTDAGHT
-173 TDTDEKI
+173 TDGEKI
-180 QNNQTNLQVAQ
+180 ESNDTEEVIQSNKTNLQVAQ
-191 GQENSEVNPAGTKIC
+191 DGENSEVNPAGTKIC
-206 VTRASTC
+206 IVRASTC
-213 DPSLSATFTR
+213 KTDVKSTFTR

-288 KAVTKAILKPDKGG
+288 EDISKAIVKPDKGG
-302 RGLDKIQKRIN
+302 RGLGKIQKFLDDE
-313 KQLAKVGCEMTD
+313 LAKVGCTMTD
-325 IADRL
+325 LADRL

-351 QVDEFVQGLLNK
+351 QIDEFVQGLLNK
-363 IQSLMNEIL
+363 IQSLMNDIL
-372 EKILGPIQNILG
+372 EKILGPLQDILG
-384 AIAAPLN
+384 AIAGPIN
-391 IIGEAIN
+391 MIGEAIN

-423 DNSDDDP
+423 DNSDDEP
-430 DKNFLERLLED
+430 EKNFLDRLLED
-441 LDKWGTGQDWAQ
+441 LNNWGTGQDWAQ
-453 FTCTDVYEGKKLLDT
+453 YTCADVYEGKKLLDT
-468 GIAFVG
+468 GVAFVG
-474 GIQEEDNRIKYL
+474 GIQEEDTRIKYL

-506 FIGVASSVEYNVQD
+506 FIGVASSVQFNVQD
-520 GTATKNVDFA
+520 GTATKDVDFA

-568 PDTPGD
+568 PDTPSD
-574 GSDYASFFFN
+574 GSDYSSFFFN

-593 VVQSVDMGGQG
+593 VVQSVDTGSQP
-604 DDGDIETGELE
+604 DTGDIDTDELE
-615 TGNDADTSIN
+615 TGNGAAPSIN
-625 INNPDN
+625 INNPNN
-631 WVDIV
+631 WVDAV
-636 EPETTGEAENTLAP
+636 QPETTGEAENTLAP
-650 KFTVTADRSTVK
+650 KFVVTADKTTVK

-672 ATNVVAGTPYD
+672 ASNVAAGTPYD
-683 YVLFGDNI
+683 YRLVGGVS
-691 TPSDLTS
+691 PSDLTS

-707 EDLGDYSA
+707 EDFGDYSA

-726 LTEQDETLIFAITG
+726 LTEQDETLIFAIPG

-746 VIVSGDLSGLSDE
+746 VIISGDLSGLSDE
-759 DRNIIQDL
+759 DKNTIQDI
-767 SEEDTGDGAIR
+767 SEEDTGGGVIR

-785 ITNGDGGVL
+785 ITNGDGGVI

-809 AVFITGEGFGA
+809 AVFITGEGYGA

-827 NDGFAREIRITDPG
+827 NDGFAKEIRITDPG

-851 ASKECIIDSFTM
+851 ANKECIIDSFTM

>member
-1 MTIDSALNELFPIH
+1 MTIDSALNELYPIH

-41 KVRIVGIHPKSCLSV
+41 KVRIVGLHPKEC
-56 STEDLPWAIST
+56 STVTNENLPWAIST
-67 FPVTTPHVPGAATT
+67 FPVTTPHIPGACTT
-81 VSNQLSKG
+81 VSNQLDKG
-89 VWVIGFFLDNERQ
+89 VWVIGFFLDNDQ
-102 NPCIVGSIGGTAHST
+102 QQPCIIGSIGAVAHST
-117 DKELEGEDPTKE
+117 DKELSSEDPSKE
-129 CLGFQT
+129 CLGFT
-135 YLPNFTKV
+135 SFLPRTALP
-143 ADLSSEKDGKLVKQK
+143 ADTSTDKDGELVKQTNVK
-158 NTDVGHVTTGKETTT
+158 AGHVTTGRKVI
-173 TDTDEKI
+173 TDDDKKLI
-180 QNNQTNLQVAQ
+180 QSNKTILQEAQ
-191 GQENSEVNPAGTKIC
+191 DQDNSDVNPAGTKIC

-229 YEIQRNDGKLGTYLV
+229 YEVQRNNGKLGTYLV

-254 IDLGREYVDTA
+254 IDIGREYVDQA
-265 ILVMRTFV
+265 ILVMKTFV
-273 ANIKGFVLEKIRDAS
+273 ANIKGFVLEKIREAS
-288 KAVTKAILKPDKGG
+288 KFITKAILKPDKGG
-302 RGLDKIQKRIN
+302 RGLNKLQEYFD
-313 KQLAKVGCEMTD
+313 KQLAKVGCTMTD
-325 IADRL
+325 LVDRL

-363 IQSLMNEIL
+363 IQSLMTDIL
-372 EKILGPIQNILG
+372 EKILGPLQDILG

-391 IIGEAIN
+391 MIGEAIN
-398 KVLDL
+398 RVLTL

-423 DNSDDDP
+423 DNSDEDP

-441 LDKWGTGQDWAQ
+441 LDKWGTGQDWTQ
-453 FTCTDVYEGKKLLDT
+453 YTCTDVYEGKKLIDT

-474 GIQEEDNRIKYL
+474 GVQEEETRIKYL

-506 FIGVASSVEYNVQD
+506 FIGVSSSVEFNVQD
-520 GTATKNVDFA
+520 GTATKGIDFV

-536 GFSPNEKSKTIE
+536 GFAPNEKSKTIE
-548 VETYQDNIEEFK
+548 VETYQDNIDEFK

-568 PDTPGD
+568 PDTPSD
-574 GSDYASFFFN
+574 GSDYSSFFFN

-593 VVQSVDMGGQG
+593 IVQSVDTGSQP
-604 DDGDIETGELE
+604 DTGDIETDELE
-615 TGNDADTSIN
+615 TGNDGGTNIN
-625 INNPDN
+625 INNPNN

-636 EPETTGEAENTLAP
+636 EPDTTGEADNNLAP
-650 KFTVTADRSTVK
+650 KFTVTADKTTVK
-662 EGEFVTFTIV
+662 EGDFVTFTIV
-672 ATNVVAGTPYD
+672 ATNVAAGTPYD
-683 YVLFGDNI
+683 YSLVGNVS
-691 TPSDLTS
+691 PSDLTS

-715 KVVIGIKVDAD
+715 KVVVGIKVDAD
-726 LTEQDETLIFAITG
+726 LTEQDETLIFAIVG

-746 VIVSGDLSGLSDE
+746 VIISGDLTGLSDE
-759 DRNIIQDL
+759 DRNRVQDL
-767 SEEDTGDGAIR
+767 SESETGDAIIK
-778 LPEAGDI
+778 LPEAGNV

-799 DTGTRFIERP
+799 DSGTRFVERP
-809 AVFITGEGFGA
+809 AVFITGQGYGA

-827 NDGFAREIRITDPG
+827 NDGFAKEIRITDPG

-851 ASKECIIDSFTM
+851 ANKECIIDSFTM
-863 ISPGKG
+863 ISPGVG
-869 YTSVPTVFINKSKDV
+869 YTSVPTVFVNKSKDV

-909 YPEVIISGGGGIGA
+909 YPEVVISGGGGIGA
-923 KFLPSFVCLDPDA
+923 KFIPSFICLDPDA
-936 RVEIGSAK
+936 RVAVGSAK

>member
-1 MTIDSALNELFPIH
+1 MTTDSALNELYPIH

-41 KVRIVGIHPKSCLSV
+41 KVRIVGLHPKEC
-56 STEDLPWAIST
+56 STVTNENLPWAIST
-67 FPVTTPHVPGAATT
+67 FPVTTPHIPGACTT
-81 VSNQLSKG
+81 VSNQLDKG
-89 VWVIGFFLDNERQ
+89 VWVIGFFLDNDQ
-102 NPCIVGSIGGTAHST
+102 QQPCIIGSIGGVAHST
-117 DKELEGEDPTKE
+117 DKELSSEDPSEE
-129 CLGFQT
+129 CLGFSSIFPRT
-135 YLPNFTKV
+135 AVP
-143 ADLSSEKDGKLVKQK
+143 ADTSTDKDGELVKQTNVK
-158 NTDVGHVTTGKETTT
+158 AGHVTTGRKVI
-173 TDTDEKI
+173 TDDDRKLI
-180 QNNQTNLQVAQ
+180 QSNKTILQEAQ
-191 GQENSEVNPAGTKIC
+191 DQDNSDVNPAGTKIC

-229 YEIQRNDGKLGTYLV
+229 YEVQRNNGKLGTYLV

-254 IDLGREYVDTA
+254 IDIGREYVDQA
-265 ILVMRTFV
+265 ILVMKTFV
-273 ANIKGFVLEKIRDAS
+273 ANIKGFVLEKIREAS
-288 KAVTKAILKPDKGG
+288 KFITKAILKPDKGG
-302 RGLDKIQKRIN
+302 RGLNKLQEYFD
-313 KQLAKVGCEMTD
+313 KQLAKVGCTMTD
-325 IADRL
+325 LVDRL

-363 IQSLMNEIL
+363 IQSLMTDIL
-372 EKILGPIQNILG
+372 EKILGPLQDILG

-391 IIGEAIN
+391 MIGEAIN
-398 KVLDL
+398 RVLTL

-423 DNSDDDP
+423 DNSDEDP

-441 LDKWGTGQDWAQ
+441 LDKWGTGQDWTQ
-453 FTCTDVYEGKKLLDT
+453 YTCTDVYEGKKLIDT

-474 GIQEEDNRIKYL
+474 GVQEEETRIKYL

-506 FIGVASSVEYNVQD
+506 FIGVSSSVEFNVQD
-520 GTATKNVDFA
+520 GTATKGIDFV

-536 GFSPNEKSKTIE
+536 GFAPNEKSKTIE
-548 VETYQDNIEEFK
+548 VETYQDNIDEFK

-568 PDTPGD
+568 PDTPSD
-574 GSDYASFFFN
+574 GSDYSSFFFN

-593 VVQSVDMGGQG
+593 IVQSVDTGSQP
-604 DDGDIETGELE
+604 DTGDIETDELE
-615 TGNDADTSIN
+615 TGNDGGTNIN
-625 INNPDN
+625 INNPNN

-636 EPETTGEAENTLAP
+636 EPDTTGEADNNLAP
-650 KFTVTADRSTVK
+650 KFTVTADKTTVK
-662 EGEFVTFTIV
+662 EGDFVTFTIV
-672 ATNVVAGTPYD
+672 ATNVAAGTPYD
-683 YVLFGDNI
+683 YSLVGNVS
-691 TPSDLTS
+691 PSDLTS

-715 KVVIGIKVDAD
+715 KVVVGIKVDAD
-726 LTEQDETLIFAITG
+726 LTEQDETLIFAIVG

-746 VIVSGDLSGLSDE
+746 VIISGDLTGLSDE
-759 DRNIIQDL
+759 DRNRVQDL
-767 SEEDTGDGAIR
+767 SESETGDAIIK
-778 LPEAGDI
+778 LPEAGNV

-799 DTGTRFIERP
+799 DSGTRFVERP
-809 AVFITGEGFGA
+809 AVFITGQGYGA

-827 NDGFAREIRITDPG
+827 NDGFAKEIRITDPG

-851 ASKECIIDSFTM
+851 ANKECIIDSFTM
-863 ISPGKG
+863 ISPGVG
-869 YTSVPTVFINKSKDV
+869 YTSVPTVFVNKSKDV

-909 YPEVIISGGGGIGA
+909 YPEVVISGGSGIGA
-923 KFLPSFVCLDPDA
+923 KFIPSFICLDPDA
-936 RVEIGSAK
+936 RVAVGSAK

>member
-1 MTIDSALNELFPIH
+1 MTIDSALNELYPIH

-20 GFRWWIGQVEDTED
+20 GFKWWIGQVETPTEED
-34 PKESGRC
+34 PKKSGRC
-41 KVRIVGIHPKSCLSV
+41 KVRIVGLHPKNCLAV
-56 STEDLPWAIST
+56 KTEDLPWAIST
-67 FPVTTPHVPGAATT
+67 FPVTTPHIPGACTT
-81 VSNQLSKG
+81 VSNQIQKG
-89 VWVIGFFLDNERQ
+89 VWVIGFFLDNEQ
-102 NPCIVGSIGGTAHST
+102 QHPCIIGSIGGVAHST
-117 DKELEGEDPTKE
+117 DKELEDEDPTKE
-129 CLGFQT
+129 CLA
-135 YLPNFTKV
+135 FTSFKPV
-143 ADLSSEKDGKLVKQK
+143 VTSIADESSEETVKYD
-158 NTDVGHVTTGKETTT
+158 NTDAGHT
-173 TDTDEKI
+173 TDGEKI
-180 QNNQTNLQVAQ
+180 ESNDTEEVIQSNKTNLQVAQ
-191 GQENSEVNPAGTKIC
+191 DGENSEVNPAGTKIC
-206 VTRASTC
+206 IVRASTC
-213 DPSLSATFTR
+213 KTDVKSTFTR

-288 KAVTKAILKPDKGG
+288 EDISKAIVKPDKKGK
-302 RGLDKIQKRIN
+302 GLGKIQKFLDDE
-313 KQLAKVGCEMTD
+313 LAKVGCTMTD
-325 IADRL
+325 LADRL

-351 QVDEFVQGLLNK
+351 QIDEFVQGLLNK
-363 IQSLMNEIL
+363 IQSLMNDIL
-372 EKILGPIQNILG
+372 EKILGPLQDILG
-384 AIAAPLN
+384 AIAGPIN
-391 IIGEAIN
+391 MIGEAIN

-423 DNSDDDP
+423 DNSDDEP
-430 DKNFLERLLED
+430 EKNFLDRLLED
-441 LDKWGTGQDWAQ
+441 LNNWGTGQDWAQ
-453 FTCTDVYEGKKLLDT
+453 YTCADVYEGKKLLDT
-468 GIAFVG
+468 GVAFVG
-474 GIQEEDNRIKYL
+474 GIQEEDTRIKYL

-506 FIGVASSVEYNVQD
+506 FIGVSSSVLFNVQD
-520 GTATKNVDFA
+520 GTATKDVDFA

-568 PDTPGD
+568 PDTPSD
-574 GSDYASFFFN
+574 GSDYSSFFFN

-593 VVQSVDMGGQG
+593 VVQSVDTGSQP
-604 DDGDIETGELE
+604 DTGDIDTDELE
-615 TGNDADTSIN
+615 TGNGAAPSIN
-625 INNPDN
+625 INNPNN
-631 WVDIV
+631 WVDAV
-636 EPETTGEAENTLAP
+636 QPETTGEAENTLAP
-650 KFTVTADRSTVK
+650 KFVVTADKTTVK

-672 ATNVVAGTPYD
+672 ASNVAAGTPYD
-683 YVLFGDNI
+683 YRLVGGVS
-691 TPSDLTS
+691 PSDLTS

-707 EDLGDYSA
+707 EDFGDYSA

-726 LTEQDETLIFAITG
+726 LTEQDETLIFAIPG

-746 VIVSGDLSGLSDE
+746 VIISSDLSGLSDE
-759 DRNIIQDL
+759 DKNTIQDI
-767 SEEDTGDGAIR
+767 SENDTGGVVNR
-778 LPEAGDI
+778 LPVAGNI
-785 ITNGDGGVL
+785 ITNGDGGVI

-799 DTGTRFIERP
+799 DSGTRFIERP
-809 AVFITGEGFGA
+809 AVFITGEGYGA

-827 NDGFAREIRITDPG
+827 NDGFAKEIRITDPG

-851 ASKECIIDSFTM
+851 ANKECIIDSFTM